1 MEVSKLKEQIKEITI
16 DGMIDKYRV
25 EFRDGTMII
34 NEKIPVKDFIYLKKN
49 IRKFRKVDNIIVDA
63 EYNATKGSNIIG
75 LL

>member
-63 EYNATKGSNIIG
+63 EYNATKGSNIRG